1 MIRKVVY
8 CAFYNSTTALFLGVI
23 FKLDKES
30 LHESLRLS
38 GDHLTVKQTS
48 MAHGNV
54 FGTAFLAD
62 GCHFWTIN
70 IDNFK
75 GENSFLAVGEL
86 LTRGFLNDRW

>member
-1 MIRKVVY
+1 MI
-8 CAFYNSTTALFLGVI
+8 LFIYLFSGVI

-38 GDHLTVKQTS
+38 VDHLTVKQS
-48 MAHGNV
+48 NMVHGNA

-75 GENSFLAVGEL
+75 GENSFLAVGML
-86 LTRGFLNDRW
+86 LTRGLLMVVFKIKYHS

>member
-1 MIRKVVY
+1 MY
-8 CAFYNSTTALFLGVI
+8 CAVYNSTNTLFLGVI

-30 LHESLRLS
+30 LDESLRLS
-38 GDHLTVKQTS
+38 GDHLTVKQTT
-48 MAHGNV
+48 MVHGNV

-75 GENSFLAVGEL
+75 GENSFLAVGKL
-86 LTRGFLNDRW
+86 LTRGFLNDRGKMKP

>member
-1 MIRKVVY
+1 MY
-8 CAFYNSTTALFLGVI
+8 CAVYNSTNTLFLGVI

-38 GDHLTVKQTS
+38 GDHLTVKQTT
-48 MAHGNV
+48 MVHGNV

-75 GENSFLAVGEL
+75 GENSFLAVGKL
-86 LTRGFLNDRW
+86 LTRGFLNDRGKMKL

>member
-1 MIRKVVY
+1 MY
-8 CAFYNSTTALFLGVI
+8 CAFYNLTTTLFLGVI

-48 MAHGNV
+48 MLHGNV

-75 GENSFLAVGEL
+75 GENSFLAVGKL
-86 LTRGFLNDRW
+86 LKRRFPNI

>member
-1 MIRKVVY
+1 MHTAVHS
-8 CAFYNSTTALFLGVI
+8 STTTLFLGVI
-23 FKLDKES
+23 FTLDKES

-38 GDHLTVKQTS
+38 GDHLKVKQTT
-48 MAHGNV
+48 MVHGNV

-75 GENSFLAVGEL
+75 GENSFLAVGKL
-86 LTRGFLNDRW
+86 LTRDFLNDCW